1 MPAVTPTAEP
11 PKTGRPLPPPPDRP
25 VISAR
30 YDDYENQFYALCDC
44 EADLA
49 HELSFKE
56 GDILHVVQK
65 DYEDKG
71 WWTALLNSKVGLVPV
86 GYLTPAFQVLA

>member
-1 MPAVTPTAEP
+1 M
-11 PKTGRPLPPPPDRP
+11 TGRPLPPPPDRP

-65 DYEDKG
+65 DYEEKG

-86 GYLTPAFQVLA
+86 GYLTPAFQVC